1 MRRSLILCIVLF
13 LSVFVFASRAQAQS
27 GFGAGVRGMYW
38 FPDLSATAQSVI
50 NSTPETQFNLKT
62 DLGIND
68 ENFPSGEVFL
78 RFGRLH
84 LRAGY
89 TKLSYDGSSTLTKDI
104 VFNGQIFPVND
115 NVISSFDVKMLD
127 AEVQVDVLR
136 PDFVGVSLYLG
147 LVGKVKFLD
156 VDLTLS
162 SSSTAMS
169 ENQSFRV
176 PVPMFG
182 LAAGAGFLH
191 NVLRVDARGT
201 GMAYSGNHIYE
212 VDAYAS
218 IVPFPFLRLQG
229 GYRYLDFKVDEDDFL
244 ADVRLSGPYIGA
256 QLSF

>member
-1 MRRSLILCIVLF
+1 MRRSLILCTVLF
-13 LSVFVFASRAQAQS
+13 LSVFASRAQAQS

-50 NSTPETQFNLKT
+50 NGMPETQFNLKT
-62 DLGIND
+62 DLGMND
-68 ENFPSGEVFL
+68 ENFPSGEAFL

-89 TKLSYDGSSTLTKDI
+89 TKISYDGSSTLTQEI
-104 VFNGQIFPVND
+104 VFNGQVFPVND
-115 NVISSFDVKMLD
+115 NVISSLDVKMLD

-136 PDFVGVSLYLG
+136 PDFVGASLYLG
-147 LVGKVKFLD
+147 LIGKVKFLD

-162 SSSTAMS
+162 STDVS
-169 ENQSFRV
+169 EDESFRI
-176 PVPMFG
+176 PVPMVG
-182 LAAGAGFLH
+182 LAAGAGFLN
-191 NVLRVDARGT
+191 NVLRVDARGS

-212 VDAYAS
+212 LDAYVS

-229 GYRYLDFKVDEDDFL
+229 GYRYLDFKADENDLL
-244 ADVRLSGPYIGA
+244 ADVRLSGPYVGA